1 MGAFNSVAAY
11 YELLSDSTKRQE
23 RERPLL
29 ERWLREAPNFRVV
42 DLACGTGF
50 HALLLAE
57 CGATVTALDLGS
69 DMIAHAQE
77 HRPHPNI
84 NYAVQDMRTVDGGP
98 WDLAIC
104 LGNSLSLLGSLDE
117 VCTVMNRVY
126 TALTPGGI
134 FATQVLNYAS
144 ISAKKPRQRIEER
157 HTPDLDLVAVKNLVP
172 HGDRT
177 LLSLTF
183 HLLRGGQYEAVCE
196 SAALLNLT
204 KSQLVS
210 AAKQAGF
217 AINALLGDF
226 NANSFDE
233 EQSTDLICV
242 FQKGKC

>member
-11 YELLSDSTKRQE
+11 YELLSDSRSRQE

-29 ERWLREAPNFRVV
+29 ERWLHDAPGSRIV
-42 DLACGTGF
+42 DLACGSGF

-57 CGATVTALDLGS
+57 CGATVTALDLGA

-77 HRPHPNI
+77 LRSHPGI
-84 NYAVQDMRTVDGGP
+84 TYRVRDMRTVEGGP

-117 VCTVMNRVY
+117 VGVVMNRVHA
-126 TALTPGGI
+126 ALTPGGM
-134 FATQVLNYAS
+134 FVVQVLNYAAV
-144 ISAKKPRQRIEER
+144 SAQKPRHRIEER
-157 HTPDLDLVAVKNLVP
+157 RTPDLDLVAVKSLVP
-172 HGDRT
+172 HGHRT

-196 SAALLNLT
+196 SAALLNL
-204 KSQLVS
+204 SEEELVS

-217 AINALLGDF
+217 ETNVLLGDF
-226 NANSFDE
+226 NAHPYDA

-242 FQKGKC
+242 FQKAR